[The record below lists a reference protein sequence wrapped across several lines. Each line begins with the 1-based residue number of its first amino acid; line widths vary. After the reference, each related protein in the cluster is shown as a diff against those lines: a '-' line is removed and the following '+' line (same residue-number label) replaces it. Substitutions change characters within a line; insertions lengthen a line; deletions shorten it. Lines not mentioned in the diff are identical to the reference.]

1 MKKLT
6 LKQIRL
12 ILIIILITIYTALEI
27 SIGLKSNFYFENLFL
42 EVSFYLLYLLKGI
55 IFYFGI
61 LFLCDYLAH
70 KITHTKY

>member
-12 ILIIILITIYTALEI
+12 ILIIILITIYTALEL
-27 SIGLKSNFYFENLFL
+27 SIGLKSNFSFENLFL
-42 EVSFYLLYLLKGI
+42 EVSFYLLNSLKVVTL
-55 IFYFGI
+55 YFGI